1 MLNIAL
7 FGTPGSGKGTQ
18 SKKLLEKY
26 HLVYISTGDIL
37 REQIA
42 QQTALGLQAKQL
54 IDKGHLVPDE
64 LVVKLLE
71 EKMDNNP
78 KADGFLFDGF
88 PRTFEQAGI
97 LEDLLSKRNMSLSGM
112 ISLEV
117 PEKELTERLLQRAK
131 IQGRSD
137 DTKEVIE
144 ARFKEYASKTMPVI
158 DFYKGLNKYHPING
172 VGTLD
177 EIFARIQQV
186 IDNL

>member
-7 FGTPGSGKGTQ
+7 FGPPGSGKGTQ

-88 PRTFEQAGI
+88 PRTFEQAEI

-117 PEKELTERLLQRAK
+117 PEKERTVIYLHYLEGYSTAEIAGILSISTRAVRKRLQHARSKLKLEYERE
-131 IQGRSD
+131 D
-137 DTKEVIE
+137 
-144 ARFKEYASKTMPVI
+144 
-158 DFYKGLNKYHPING
+158 
-172 VGTLD
+172 
-177 EIFARIQQV
+177 
-186 IDNL
+186 

>member
-1 MLNIAL
+1 MKILLLGA
-7 FGTPGSGKGTQ
+7 PGAGKGTQ
-18 SKKLLEKY
+18 AQFITETFGIPQ
-26 HLVYISTGDIL
+26 ISTGDML
-37 REQIA
+37 RAAIEAQIP
-42 QQTALGLQAKQL
+42 LGLEAKK
-54 IDKGHLVPDE
+54 IMEAGGLVRDDIIISLVRDRIRQPDCA
-64 LVVKLLE
+64 
-71 EKMDNNP
+71 N
-78 KADGFLFDGF
+78 GFLFDGF

-186 IDNL
+186 IDKL

>member
-7 FGTPGSGKGTQ
+7 FGPPGSGKGTQ

-88 PRTFEQAGI
+88 PRTFEQ
-97 LEDLLSKRNMSLSGM
+97 DRKS
-112 ISLEV
+112 V
-117 PEKELTERLLQRAK
+117 
-131 IQGRSD
+131 
-137 DTKEVIE
+137 V
-144 ARFKEYASKTMPVI
+144 
-158 DFYKGLNKYHPING
+158 
-172 VGTLD
+172 
-177 EIFARIQQV
+177 
-186 IDNL
+186 